1 MKIKIKLTINWQ
13 TKEFELSP
21 TGERLPVEAEPNII
35 EIEIETE

>member
-21 TGERLPVEAEPNII
+21 TGRTPVEAEPNQI